1 MLYRD
6 NIAMEKIK
14 KERIIAAAT
23 RLWRQA
29 HKISKVSLEE
39 IAREAGVSPTTIYNN
54 FGTREGLMQE
64 VIRHLSQEIM
74 DQMQAVMESD
84 LPYPL
89 KMQGMVAAKL
99 NKISGLQSELIE
111 KIWTDPASR
120 RYVEEITKN
129 QAEPM
134 IKKII
139 EQGKTEGYIHADIP
153 TDLVVLYFNILKDGT
168 EANKSEVARLSADK
182 NLMLKFARLMYFG
195 LFCKE
200 FDLTTGEF
208 IEGKEQ

>member
-1 MLYRD
+1 MT
-6 NIAMEKIK
+6 IEITK

-23 RLWRQA
+23 KLWRQA

-54 FGTREGLMQE
+54 FGTREGLMQA

-74 DQMQAVMESD
+74 DKMQAVLKSD

-99 NKISGLQSELIE
+99 NTISGMQSELIE

-120 RYVEEITKN
+120 QYVEEIVGS

-134 IKKII
+134 IKAII
-139 EQGKTEGYIHADIP
+139 EQGKTEGYIHADMP
-153 TDLVVLYFNILKDGT
+153 TELIILYFNILKDGT
-168 EANKSEVARLSADK
+168 EVNKNEVAQLSADK
-182 NLMLKFARLMYFG
+182 SLMFKFARLMYFG
-195 LFCKE
+195 LFCTE
-200 FDLTTGEF
+200 FDLATGAP
-208 IEGKEQ
+208 IKGKE